1 MNSKNTIVGF
11 LILFSW
17 SCGDSSLRNSQ
28 DKSEKRPTYDRK
40 TIRKKINQLV
50 EAKNFQQATH
60 LLDSLILNN
69 PKDGYLFYLKGNT
82 EGVNTQYE
90 AALKDFKTAE
100 SLNYDKDKCER
111 MIKATQIVIDVQ
123 IK

>member
-1 MNSKNTIVGF
+1 VKKDRLTI
-11 LILFSW
+11 
-17 SCGDSSLRNSQ
+17 
-28 DKSEKRPTYDRK
+28 EKQYA
-40 TIRKKINQLV
+40 KKINQLV